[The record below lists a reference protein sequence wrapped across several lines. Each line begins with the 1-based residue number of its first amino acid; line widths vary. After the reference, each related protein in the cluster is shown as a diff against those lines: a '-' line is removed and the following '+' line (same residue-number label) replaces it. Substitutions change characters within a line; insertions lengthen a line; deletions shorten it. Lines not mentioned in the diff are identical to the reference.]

1 MMVINSQF
9 LLATPAI
16 YIMTDREQE
25 DLAYIMETTYEA
37 TPEIGSTPAIKFAA
51 YDDSLYWQRG
61 EEVKCYAFDEELEDM
76 LFRASEIE
84 VFGVN
89 I

>member
-37 TPEIGSTPAIKFAA
+37 TPEISGMPAISFAA

-61 EEVKCYAFDEELEDM
+61 EQVKCHAFDEELEDM

>member
-1 MMVINSQF
+1 MMLINSQF

-16 YIMTDREQE
+16 YIMMDREKE
-25 DLAYIMETTYEA
+25 DLAYILETTYEA
-37 TPEIGSTPAIKFAA
+37 TPEIGRMPAMKFDA
-51 YDDSLYWQRG
+51 YDDSLYWRRG
-61 EEVKCYAFDEELEDM
+61 EEVKCYAFDQELEDM

-84 VFGVN
+84 IFGVN